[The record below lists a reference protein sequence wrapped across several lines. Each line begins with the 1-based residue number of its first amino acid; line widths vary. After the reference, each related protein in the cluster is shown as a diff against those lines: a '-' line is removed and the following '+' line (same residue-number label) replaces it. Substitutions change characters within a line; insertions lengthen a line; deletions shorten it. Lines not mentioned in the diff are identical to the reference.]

1 MSKPKRGASE
11 DVEPDWPDFV
21 RGDRVAGF
29 TVEGRLANGSF
40 GVVYRANRDGRLF
53 AIKLVPMGSRGDR
66 EVDALRRAQFPN
78 VVGFSGYGLWPDEA
92 PRFLV
97 LALELVEGRTL
108 DVWAREENPC
118 ALELVHEVLVPLAW
132 TLADLH
138 AASVVHRD
146 VKESNI
152 LIRDAEGEP
161 VLVDFGAAGYVGAP
175 RLTAVLPPG
184 TPEYRSPEAL
194 RFARE
199 DDGPG
204 PYPAGP
210 GDDLWALGV
219 TMYFILTRELPFGD
233 RQRPGLNRAILYEV
247 PPAPRE
253 LNPRVPPALS
263 RLCMRMLEKAP
274 EARYATAEAL
284 AEALEEAETLA
295 DGPWHAPLFPGG
307 ERGKRP
313 AHGPLGA
320 ARARARARWWP
331 WAVLAA
337 GLESLLL
344 LTPAPAPRRMA
355 LEVAPIAPREVSP
368 LPPPMSQA
376 SSSPKLAPGEVTG
389 EVARG
394 ARPSRSPT
402 PAPVADATHSEEDPM
417 LKSKKARSLTA
428 TALVAGSA
436 CVSGPQLKPPPPAD
450 CPPGYLETHKRFGI
464 YTTQTYDMFVLPIS
478 DERPSRFMPVPNPMK
493 LVQVGP
499 TPGLGTVPQDAVF
512 VGQSFI
518 TKERVYGHFTELQ
531 LSSGERLPICMEIFQ
546 FGERGTPTASHLKD
560 TGQVRPSDVE
570 RTALERP
577 SIFEVVGVMAVD
589 RFH

>member
-1 MSKPKRGASE
+1 MSKPKRGAGE
-11 DVEPDWPDFV
+11 DVEPDWPDFA

-40 GVVYRANRDGRLF
+40 GVVYRANRDGRPF
-53 AIKLVPMGSRGDR
+53 AIKLVPRGSRGDR

-146 VKESNI
+146 VKEANI

-219 TMYFILTRELPFGD
+219 TLYFILTRELPFGD

-263 RLCMRMLEKAP
+263 LLCMRMLEKAP
-274 EARYATAEAL
+274 EARYANAEAL

-313 AHGPLGA
+313 TRGPLGA
-320 ARARARARWWP
+320 APARVRARWWP

-376 SSSPKLAPGEVTG
+376 GSSPKLAPGGVTG

-394 ARPSRSPT
+394 ARPLRSPT

-417 LKSKKARSLTA
+417 FKSKKARCLTA
-428 TALVAGSA
+428 TALAAGSA

-450 CPPGYLETHKRFGI
+450 CPPGYEKTFERFGI
-464 YTTQTYDMFVLPIS
+464 HVGEVHSMWLLPYSKDLPQRFV
-478 DERPSRFMPVPNPMK
+478 PVPQNPMK
-493 LVQVGP
+493 LTQIGP
-499 TPGLGTVPQDAVF
+499 DAIGTLPADAVF
-512 VGQSFI
+512 VGESFI
-518 TKERVYGHFTELQ
+518 TKDRVYGHFTEVQ
-531 LSSGERLPICMEIFQ
+531 LSSGERLPICLEIFQ
-546 FGERGTPTASHLKD
+546 FGERGTPTASSAKG
-560 TGQVRPSDVE
+560 TGELWPDEEESSTPE
-570 RTALERP
+570 KP
-577 SIFEVVGVMAVD
+577 SILRVLKVIAVH
-589 RFH
+589 RFD

>member
-1 MSKPKRGASE
+1 MSKPKRGAGE
-11 DVEPDWPDFV
+11 DVEPDWPDFA

-40 GVVYRANRDGRLF
+40 GVVYRANRDGRPF
-53 AIKLVPMGSRGDR
+53 AIKLVPRGSRGDR

-233 RQRPGLNRAILYEV
+233 RQRPGLNRAILYES
-247 PPAPRE
+247 PPAPQE
-253 LNPRVPPALS
+253 LNPRVPPTLS

-274 EARYATAEAL
+274 EARYANAEAL

-320 ARARARARWWP
+320 VRARVRARWWP

-394 ARPSRSPT
+394 ARPLRSPT
-402 PAPVADATHSEEDPM
+402 PAPVADATPSEEDPM
-417 LKSKKARSLTA
+417 FKSKKARSLTA

-450 CPPGYLETHKRFGI
+450 CPAGYEKTFERFGL

-478 DERPSRFMPVPNPMK
+478 DDMRQSFMAVPPNPMK

-531 LSSGERLPICMEIFQ
+531 LSSGERLPICLEIFH
-546 FGERGTPTASHLKD
+546 FGERGTPTASSLKREGS
-560 TGQVRPSDVE
+560 TP
-570 RTALERP
+570 ERP
-577 SIFEVVGVMAVD
+577 SILPVIGVMAVKHFD
-589 RFH
+589 